1 MRLSVPAVD
10 FEFAFS
16 RNQNAE
22 LHHFIKREGME
33 GGGGAHLPPMQ
44 PAKKSITAQHRV
56 TCLRLNDSPLYAKHV
71 DLVSF
76 PHPLNR
82 FA

>member
-33 GGGGAHLPPMQ
+33 GGGGGALTADAASQKVHHRSTPSHLP
-44 PAKKSITAQHRV
+44 A
-56 TCLRLNDSPLYAKHV
+56 
-71 DLVSF
+71 F
-76 PHPLNR
+76 E
-82 FA
+82 